1 MIPRLET
8 VEQAADAV
16 SWMRFP
22 PDGLRGLA
30 LSTRG
35 AGQSSVAHADVQKLN
50 ALPVGLPGRESGG
63 GRECRCHGGPQ
74 WCRRPVRRTHG
85 PLAQPGRAR
94 PVPTPDLPDRIDTVA
109 AACRAHG
116 KAAGILLKGAEDV
129 PAYLDRGYTF
139 IGLGSDGGWISN
151 GARVVLEMARDFM
164 R

>member
-1 MIPRLET
+1 MT
-8 VEQAADAV
+8 A
-16 SWMRFP
+16 
-22 PDGLRGLA
+22 
-30 LSTRG
+30 
-35 AGQSSVAHADVQKLN
+35 
-50 ALPVGLPGRESGG
+50 
-63 GRECRCHGGPQ
+63 
-74 WCRRPVRRTHG
+74 
-85 PLAQPGRAR
+85 
-94 PVPTPDLPDRIDTVA
+94 IDTVA